1 MNYKSAT
8 NEQLYT
14 IAYHEVCSPA
24 EKLLALMELGR
35 RDKQLNG
42 RAKQARI
49 KRKMA

>member
-14 IAYHEVCSPA
+14 IVYHEVCSPA
-24 EKLLALMELGR
+24 EKLLALMELRR
-35 RDKQLNG
+35 RDKHSNG
-42 RAKQARI
+42 RMKQTRI